1 MSVDE
6 GDPIVD
12 DLTSADDAP
21 EEEAAVG
28 EWPEIPPQTGPL
40 PPDALPPDPPLSL
53 ILGKRRS
60 IVATALLFTLGAGS
74 AYVVLRTFEQLRSV
88 AIMLGLALLIALTL
102 EPLVSALRRR
112 RVPRWLAAILAW
124 VLAVV
129 VLTAPVVLAVDAA
142 SSQLPALIKSVPN
155 LITTA
160 ESHLGGLGNRLRS
173 ITNGSS
179 GSSSPSVTPQTV
191 LTYVL
196 QGGQLVFNAFTDTAI
211 VAVLSLWI
219 LIALPRLT
227 ETFYR
232 VVPRSRRDGV
242 ESITSEV
249 LSQVSRF
256 MLANVLTSVLAGAAT
271 SLWALCW
278 GIPYSVLLGSLVAVL
293 DLIPTVGSTIGG
305 IVVSVVALTVGLPV
319 AIGTAVFYI
328 AFRLIEDY
336 IIQPRAMRYSVE
348 LPGVITVPVV
358 LIGGAVLGIPG
369 ALFAVP
375 VALVARVLIERLAL
389 PALDRR

>member
-6 GDPIVD
+6 GDRIVD
-12 DLTSADDAP
+12 AVTSEEETS

-28 EWPEIPPQTGPL
+28 ERPEIPPQSGPVPPHQPL
-40 PPDALPPDPPLSL
+40 PM

-74 AYVVLRTFEQLRSV
+74 AYVALLAFDQLRSV
-88 AIMLGLALLIALTL
+88 VIMLGLALLIALTL
-102 EPLVSALRRR
+102 EPLVSALHKH
-112 RVPRWLAAILAW
+112 RVPRWLAAIVAW
-124 VLAVV
+124 LLAVV
-129 VLTAPVVLAVDAA
+129 VLTAPVVLAVDATSA
-142 SSQLPALIKSVPN
+142 QLPTLIKSVPN
-155 LITTA
+155 LIAAA

-179 GSSSPSVTPQTV
+179 GPSSSSVTPQNV

-196 QGGQLVFNAFTDTAI
+196 QGGQLIFSAFADTAI

-271 SLWALCW
+271 WLWALSW

-348 LPGVITVPVV
+348 LPGVITVPAV
-358 LIGGAVLGIPG
+358 LVGGAVLGIPG

-375 VALVARVLIERLAL
+375 VALVARVLIARIAL